1 MAGGGKPLVVPESP
15 FDGPAEGSLARSEP
29 IVEMGVRYE
38 AGSPSPMESILSQ
51 EPIVVDGLLA
61 VTGGGALGFPK
72 QFIKLKPDDPT
83 PVACTYSGLRFVSKQ
98 APAAG
103 ASPPPP
109 PHNLS
114 VRRAPPRRSRRQAS
128 CD

>member
-29 IVEMGVRYE
+29 MVEMGVRYE

-51 EPIVVDGLLA
+51 DPIVVDGLLA

-98 APAAG
+98 ARVPAPA
-103 ASPPPP
+103 
-109 PHNLS
+109 HLL
-114 VRRAPPRRSRRQAS
+114 PRTI
-128 CD
+128 

>member
-1 MAGGGKPLVVPESP
+1 MLRILSVARAAPALGRCARPPARAMAGGGKPLVVPESP

-98 APAAG
+98 ALKKAG
-103 ASPPPP
+103 K
-109 PHNLS
+109 L
-114 VRRAPPRRSRRQAS
+114 
-128 CD
+128 